1 MLMEYEANSAK
12 ERVSA
17 DLDLDERVGGHLDG
31 TCRWDMQIG
40 CGLETIRLSQPHSR
54 VHHISPASLIRPA
67 SLPPPIGQVNKV
79 RSPYMIHY
87 PLPPHQVNKMH
98 IDMIRGSMA
107 APEPLMSIM
116 SDYHRSNPM
125 DSVMQPPP
133 RYV

>member
-1 MLMEYEANSAK
+1 
-12 ERVSA
+12 
-17 DLDLDERVGGHLDG
+17 
-31 TCRWDMQIG
+31 
-40 CGLETIRLSQPHSR
+40 
-54 VHHISPASLIRPA
+54 
-67 SLPPPIGQVNKV
+67 
-79 RSPYMIHY
+79 MIHY